1 MCLRRSR
8 LRNRD
13 QRDPIS
19 GKQDGAD
26 QLRSLEYVKR
36 VPQGKA
42 SLRFSRKN
50 VAHSQTKRVILF
62 LAKTKAKVP
71 RIEHEASTFAS
82 ENDLGI

>member
-50 VAHSQTKRVILF
+50 VAHSQTK
-62 LAKTKAKVP
+62 AKVP